1 MKLVRFGDPGRE
13 RPGVLQDD
21 VIVDVSSRIR
31 DYDPRFFAE
40 GGLAHLEEVLRE
52 AEALPRVDPATVR
65 IGPPIGR
72 PGKIVC
78 IGLNYADH
86 AEEAGFPVP
95 TEPTVFFKAPNTIV
109 GPYDQVRIPRGGDR
123 TDWEVELGVVIG
135 REARYLPDE
144 AAGLAAV
151 AGFAVVNE
159 MSERGFQL
167 TRGGEW
173 AKGKSC
179 ETFNPLGPWLVTP
192 DEIDDVQALDLWLDV
207 NGEPMQRS
215 STKHMLFSVGF
226 LVWHL
231 SQFMVLEPGD
241 LIDTGTPGGV
251 GNLQDPP
258 RYLAKGD
265 VIELG
270 VTGLGSQRLSV
281 IGADD

>member
-1 MKLVRFGDPGRE
+1 MKLVRFGEPGRE
-13 RPGVLQDD
+13 RPGVLHEDS
-21 VIVDVSSRIR
+21 IVDVSGRIR
-31 DYDPRFFAE
+31 DFDPRFFAE
-40 GGLAHLEEVLRE
+40 GGLAHLDTVV
-52 AEALPRVDPATVR
+52 ADVEALPRVDPATVR

-95 TEPTVFFKAPNTIV
+95 AEPTVFFKAPNTIV
-109 GPYDQVRIPRGGDR
+109 GPHDQVRIPRGGDR

-144 AAGLAAV
+144 AAGLDAV

-192 DEIDDVQALDLWLDV
+192 DEVADVQALDLWLDV

-215 STKHMLFSVGF
+215 STKNMLFSVGY

-270 VTGLGSQRLSV
+270 VTGLGAQRLTCV
-281 IGADD
+281 DTDD

>member
-1 MKLVRFGDPGRE
+1 MKLVRFGEPGYE
-13 RPGVLQDD
+13 RPGVLSDGEILD
-21 VIVDVSSRIR
+21 VGGHLR

-40 GGLAHLEEVLRE
+40 GGLEHLKSVLSAKDRL
-52 AEALPRVDPATVR
+52 ARVAPESVR
-65 IGPPIGR
+65 LGPPIAR

-86 AEEAGFPVP
+86 AEEAGFAIP

-109 GPYDQVRIPRGGDR
+109 GPADEVRIPRGGER
-123 TDWEVELGVVIG
+123 TDWEVELAVVVG
-135 REARYLPDE
+135 RRARYLDDE
-144 AAGLAAV
+144 AAALETVAGYAV
-151 AGFAVVNE
+151 ANE

-167 TRGGEW
+167 ERGGEW

-192 DEIDDVQALDLWLDV
+192 DEAGDVGVLDLWLDV

-215 STKHMLFSVGF
+215 NTRHMLFGIGRLIS
-226 LVWHL
+226 HL

-241 LIDTGTPGGV
+241 LINTGTPGGV
-251 GNLQDPP
+251 GNLRRPP

-265 VIELG
+265 VMRLG
-270 VTGLGSQRLSV
+270 ITGLGEQRLRCV
-281 IGADD
+281 DADD